1 MTQDDRLS
9 QIETLWSMVYRA
21 HHETDT
27 ADSKLRLDAQHRLLA
42 RYGTAIQRY
51 LAGALRDPN
60 AAEDVYQ
67 EFAVRFL
74 RGDYRKVSAER
85 GRFRSFLKVVLARLV
100 ADHYRYRIRRPAV
113 SLDINVIASQS
124 DEQRF
129 EQNFQTIW
137 RDQLLTQAW
146 ELLKDDQDRSGQPW
160 MTVLRLR
167 VENPQ
172 WRSHQLAEQLSKLTG
187 SEYNA
192 ERLRVVLHRS
202 REKFADHLIQAI
214 AQSLEID
221 TLEAIEAELA
231 ELELLPYCQSVL
243 QRRKSQTPPKD

>member
-1 MTQDDRLS
+1 MSQDDRLS

-21 HHETDT
+21 HHEADT
-27 ADSKLRLDAQHRLLA
+27 SDSNHRLDAQHQLLA
-42 RYGTAIQRY
+42 RYGNAIQRY
-51 LAGALRDPN
+51 LAGALRDPH

-74 RGDYRKVSAER
+74 RGDYRKVSAEK
-85 GRFRSFLKVVLARLV
+85 GRFRNFLKVVLARLV
-100 ADHYRYRIRRPAV
+100 ADHHRYRLRRPTV
-113 SLDINVIASQS
+113 SLDVDVIASQAN
-124 DEQRF
+124 EQRL
-129 EQNFQTIW
+129 EQDFHTIW
-137 RDQLLTQAW
+137 RDQLLAQAW
-146 ELLKDDQDRSGQPW
+146 ERLKDDQERSGQPW

-172 WRSHQLAEQLSKLTG
+172 WRSQQLADQLSELTG
-187 SEYNA
+187 SDFTA

-202 REKFADHLIQAI
+202 REKFADHLIQVI
-214 AQSLEID
+214 AQSLEAD

-243 QRRKSQTPPKD
+243 QRRQRQTPPKD